1 MKTKKQKAKQRYT
14 IKKRGSENKK
24 IQSGGRYRPPRVV
37 PLPPTP
43 ETDVILDRY
52 NRLVILYNRL
62 SDEYDDLE
70 AENHDLEAENHDL
83 ENKNKVLVAEK
94 PEYVSAF
101 EQTKERYNKLVVA
114 YEGLIRDLDA
124 EVDAGVELRR
134 FNINL
139 KKNNAALKA
148 MYDELQRS
156 CAELQI
162 KYDKLLGANKE
173 GK

>member
-1 MKTKKQKAKQRYT
+1 MKTKKQRTKQRYT

-70 AENHDLEAENHDL
+70 AENHDLE
-83 ENKNKVLVAEK
+83 NKNKVLVAEK

-139 KKNNAALKA
+139 KKDNAALKA